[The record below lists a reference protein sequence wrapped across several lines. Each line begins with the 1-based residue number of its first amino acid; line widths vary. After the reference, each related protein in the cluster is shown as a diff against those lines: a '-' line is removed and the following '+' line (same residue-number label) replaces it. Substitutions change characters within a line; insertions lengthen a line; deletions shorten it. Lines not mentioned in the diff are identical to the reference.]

1 MELFWWIFPGS
12 KMFALSFF
20 PPKNVKELY
29 IKFSSENQPITYK
42 YPWTSRKVGV
52 AWGEVAVCS
61 SRREMQPSFAASP
74 PHACAHVCSQLHTQ
88 GHVSHWQWLLVL
100 SPRCLESQPTAE
112 QRIRSSVTVSI
123 YITPADG
130 HGAARPK
137 VLWVRARAIVSRLL
151 VQILSA
157 FPLSQS
163 FIHFPKPRGNDTAVV
178 MKDRPLLASS
188 VLLTV

>member
-1 MELFWWIFPGS
+1 MGLFWWIFPGS
-12 KMFALSFF
+12 KTFALSFF
-20 PPKNVKELY
+20 FPKNVKELY

-52 AWGEVAVCS
+52 AWGKWQCAAAEGKCSLPATCMCTRVLTAAHTRTRFSLTVA
-61 SRREMQPSFAASP
+61 PSPFP
-74 PHACAHVCSQLHTQ
+74 PDAWNAV
-88 GHVSHWQWLLVL
+88 
-100 SPRCLESQPTAE
+100 AE

-137 VLWVRARAIVSRLL
+137 VLWVRARALVSRLL